1 MVVLGLW
8 TTHSCRETFDA
19 RHTQKVVWPSKIECR
34 EQPVDDSAKCR
45 QVETMR
51 ASKIGGFLASK

>member
-1 MVVLGLW
+1 MIQRCAAYHK
-8 TTHSCRETFDA
+8 TTFYEMLTTLIIFIAEYTRV
-19 RHTQKVVWPSKIECR
+19 QL
-34 EQPVDDSAKCR
+34 PVDDSAKCR

>member
-1 MVVLGLW
+1 MAIKTVDVCLRGFMR
-8 TTHSCRETFDA
+8 TVEAFNQT
-19 RHTQKVVWPSKIECR
+19 KKIR
-34 EQPVDDSAKCR
+34 ALRSVDDSAKCR